1 MPLLNEWTRVD
12 EAGMRAL
19 REVKI
24 GIIDE
29 KVIFTKVTIHVR
41 NLEKASR
48 YSMKYPVYESIENWI
63 EEITEL
69 SFVVLVVTP
78 LAVSLLNGL
87 MLEVLDIEAISTLDD
102 AC

>member
-48 YSMKYPVYESIENWI
+48 YSVKYPVYESIENWI
-63 EEITEL
+63 EEIKIRLPKSMQTLSQSADREWCLMNTEKA
-69 SFVVLVVTP
+69 FVHQT
-78 LAVSLLNGL
+78 
-87 MLEVLDIEAISTLDD
+87 I
-102 AC
+102 